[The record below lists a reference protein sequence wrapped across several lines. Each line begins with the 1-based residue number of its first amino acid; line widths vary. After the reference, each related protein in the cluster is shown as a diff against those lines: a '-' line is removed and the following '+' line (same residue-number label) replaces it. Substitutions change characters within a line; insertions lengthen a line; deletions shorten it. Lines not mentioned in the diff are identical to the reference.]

1 MWRSVAF
8 HVSHYTVSRRKAALE
23 AAFLTVLFDARK
35 VRGSVGL

>member
-1 MWRSVAF
+1 MTGAELQLP
-8 HVSHYTVSRRKAALE
+8 VSRRKAALE